1 MRFFRESARCSSV
14 FLWGFLAFCIPCA
27 LAAEI
32 SLDDD
37 LGRQVVLKAPAQ
49 RIVTLAP
56 FLTELVFDAGA
67 GERVVGV
74 SAHSDWPPA
83 ARALPQVGTAVNFS
97 MERIAALAP
106 DLVLVWKDSMRPEE
120 LERIERFGAVVFV
133 ANARTLEDVPRLL
146 RVIGQLTAR
155 DAAAVAAD
163 YQRRLA
169 ELRRTYSGKR
179 RLTTFLEIWNR
190 PLTTISGRH
199 FINQALEICGAD
211 NVFKDLP
218 GVAPVV
224 SWEQVYRRDP
234 EVIVGMSSG
243 TGAEDF
249 RASWNARATLAAVK
263 ARKLV
268 YVHPDRLQRP
278 TARTPEGIAQ
288 LCTELD
294 RVR

>member
-1 MRFFRESARCSSV
+1 MCV
-14 FLWGFLAFCIPCA
+14 PTAFGVTH
-27 LAAEI
+27 AAAAGI
-32 SLDDD
+32 VLKDDRD
-37 LGRQVVLKAPAQ
+37 RPVRLKAPAQ

-83 ARALPQVGTAVNFS
+83 ARTLPEVGTAVNFS
-97 MERIAALAP
+97 IERIAALQP

-120 LERIERFGAVVFV
+120 LERIERFGGAVFV
-133 ANARTLEDVPRLL
+133 ANARMLEDVPRLL
-146 RVIGQLTAR
+146 RTIGTLTGR
-155 DAAAVAAD
+155 DTATVAAA
-163 YQRRLA
+163 YERRLA
-169 ELRRTYSGKR
+169 QLRSTYAAKR
-179 RLTTFLEIWNR
+179 RMSAFLEIWSR

-199 FINQALEICGAD
+199 FINEALEICGAD

-243 TGAEDF
+243 TAATEF
-249 RASWNARATLAAVK
+249 RTSWKSHPTLAAVK
-263 ARKLV
+263 TGKLV
-268 YVHPDRLQRP
+268 SVDPDRLQRP

-288 LCTELD
+288 LCAALD
-294 RVR
+294 GVR